1 MKKAL
6 SVLLAALMLLPCVG
20 LFSSAAETVVNIYM
34 IGSQEIYK
42 FNEDGTKTEIFD
54 DGDYLTSLLPNLIS
68 PALKGITTGD
78 WTEYADTVLDGIMP
92 AFDGYTPNPD
102 GTMPENTGIA
112 WSWTYETLENKLV
125 FSRNGA
131 NLCAY
136 YFQPDVRY
144 SPLVIAD
151 QLNEYIE
158 AVKRKTGAAKIN
170 LMSRC
175 EGCSVALAYLM
186 KYEQPKGFS
195 GINSF
200 VMLDGAMNGIGYM
213 DALFSGNVVLPNET
227 VARWA
232 RTYQLDELTVEEGS
246 TMDKLIAFA
255 RDLVQM
261 LYETHSL
268 SVLTMPVQSLYDQ
281 LKDNTIQ
288 PIIKAWWG
296 VSLTHVSCVNA
307 HFEDYLKYIFN
318 EPGDAEKYANIIALA
333 KDFHYNVQLRMDEL
347 VLDMVNKGVPVN
359 IIGEYGFQQYPLY
372 ADANLVGEHQTGL
385 REQAFGPT
393 VSAVDG
399 ALSDKYIN
407 IRVSEGKEKYISPDK
422 QIDASTC
429 LLPDNTWFIK
439 NVDHSYTD
447 AVHSLV
453 LALINNPAC
462 TVDTL
467 GEYGQFNNAKDRT
480 YLEPLQ
486 EVNANDVQWNAA
498 EPGAAGEN
506 VLSTLGAL
514 LVKIITW
521 VREFIAGIVG
531 HARGTAEPVD
541 PSIFA

>member
-1 MKKAL
+1 MKKLL
-6 SVLLAALMLLPCVG
+6 SVFLAAVLTFSCLGLLS
-20 LFSSAAETVVNIYM
+20 FAAEKVVNIYM

-54 DGDYLTSLLPNLIS
+54 DGDYLTDLLPNLIS

-78 WTEYADTVLDGIMP
+78 WTEYADTVLAGMMP
-92 AFDGYTPNPD
+92 AFEGFTPNPD
-102 GTMPENTGIA
+102 GTMPENTGIEWR
-112 WSWTYETLENKLV
+112 WSYETLKEDLILDQ
-125 FSRNGA
+125 NGVI
-131 NLCAY
+131 LRAY

-170 LMSRC
+170 LLSRC

-200 VMLDGAMNGIGYM
+200 IMLDGAMNGIGYM
-213 DALFSGNVVLPNET
+213 DALFSGNVVLPNKT

-232 RTYQLDELTVEEGS
+232 RTYQLDELTVEEDS

-255 RDLVQM
+255 RDFVQM
-261 LYETHSL
+261 LYETNTL
-268 SVLTMPVQSLYDQ
+268 SALTLPLQSLYDQ
-281 LKDNTIQ
+281 LKDNTLQ

-296 VSLTHVSCVNA
+296 VSLTHVSCVNE
-307 HFEDYLKYIFN
+307 HFEDYLTYVFN
-318 EPGDAEKYANIIALA
+318 EEGDAEKYANIIALA
-333 KDFHYNVQLRMDEL
+333 KEFHYDVQLHMDEL
-347 VLDMVNKGVPVN
+347 ILDMTDKGIPVN

-372 ADANLVGEHQTGL
+372 EDAELVGEHQTGL

-393 VSAVDG
+393 VSAVDDT
-399 ALSDKYIN
+399 LSEKYIN
-407 IRVSEGKEKYISPDK
+407 RVTADGKGKYISPDK

-439 NVDHSYTD
+439 NVDHSYTN
-447 AVHSLV
+447 AVHLLV
-453 LALINNPAC
+453 AAIVNHPGC

-467 GEYGQFNNAKDRT
+467 GTYGQFNNAIGHFR
-480 YLEPLQ
+480 LEPLQ
-486 EVNANDVQWNAA
+486 EVNDNDMQWDAA
-498 EPGAAGEN
+498 EPGAAGGN
-506 VLSTLGAL
+506 VLRTLANI
-514 LVKIITW
+514 LVRIVNW
-521 VREFIAGIVG
+521 VRTFIRGLVA
-531 HARGTAEPVD
+531 HANGTAEPIE
-541 PSIFA
+541 P